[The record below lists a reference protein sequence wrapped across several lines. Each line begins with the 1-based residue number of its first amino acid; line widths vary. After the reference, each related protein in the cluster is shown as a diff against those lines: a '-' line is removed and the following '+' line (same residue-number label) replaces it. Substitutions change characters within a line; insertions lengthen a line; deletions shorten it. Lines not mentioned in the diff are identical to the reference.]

1 MITEAFLN
9 ICFSVIFCK
18 LPKGSKVRR
27 DNTLCRDI
35 LDVLEFFQEKEKIG
49 ISVTAKSKFECL
61 NRICGLRLEGMGN
74 DAIIAS
80 LTGFGKKYESLKD
93 FLESS
98 AHEKIETQ
106 EVNMNIDQIRTH
118 RKAVSMFAN
127 YDELVKLVEL
137 IKDGSFEAIND
148 LVDNHQNVI
157 KELYVNVMEHNRVSD
172 IESSASLD
180 LVEDDHTPIQ
190 EEIVEK
196 YTSKNKVSAGF
207 QVFDD
212 KILRGGFETERLYI
226 FGGGTSAGK
235 STLMNNMIINSATE
249 LDVFNP
255 PTPSDKIE
263 KVYIYITLENSLSD
277 AYLRTYQ
284 PLFDRTTPQVVQ
296 DIKSGVNI
304 KQSILDKLKRTNS
317 TVIMRFFPAYS
328 ITPNDLMPVINDAMT
343 TYGEESIQ
351 GLYVD
356 YLDLLRP
363 ERKHEFYRIELA
375 HIALSLKGISSY
387 YKIPVITASQLG
399 RQVYDGIQNSRELH
413 LGMMSESIKKVEHAD
428 FVALLARNVKHES
441 LVHMFVGKNRSGLS
455 NVAIDFQ
462 ANFEKYKFINGNIV
476 SVSKEERP
484 EKHLGT
490 SSPTDAS
497 FTGMSI

>member
-9 ICFSVIFCK
+9 ICFSVLFCK
-18 LPKGSKVRR
+18 LPEGSKVRR

-35 LDVLEFFQEKEKIG
+35 LDVLEFFQDKEKIG

-74 DAIIAS
+74 DAILAS
-80 LTGFGKKYESLKD
+80 MIGFGKKYESLKD
-93 FLESS
+93 FLEAST
-98 AHEKIETQ
+98 HEKIETQ
-106 EVNMNIDQIRTH
+106 EVNKNIEQIRTH
-118 RKAVSMFAN
+118 RKAVSMFSN
-127 YDELVKLVEL
+127 YDGLIKLVEL

-148 LVDNHQNVI
+148 LVENYEKEI

-172 IESSASLD
+172 IEASASLD
-180 LVEDDHTPIQ
+180 LVEDDHSPIQ

-196 YTSKNKVSAGF
+196 YTGKNKVSSGF
-207 QVFDD
+207 QVFDGN
-212 KILRGGFETERLYI
+212 ILHGGFETERLYI

-235 STLMNNMIINSATE
+235 STLLNNMIINSATE
-249 LDVFNP
+249 LDVFGAP
-255 PTPSDKIE
+255 PQGDKIE

-284 PLFDRTTPQVVQ
+284 PLFDRTTAQVVH

-304 KQSILDKLKRTNS
+304 KQMIMDKLRRTNS

-343 TYGEESIQ
+343 TYGEETIQ
-351 GLYVD
+351 GIYVD

-363 ERKHEFYRIELA
+363 DRRHEHYRIELG
-375 HIALSLKGISSY
+375 HIALSLKGLSSY
-387 YKIPVITASQLG
+387 YKIPVVTASQLG
-399 RQVYDGIQNSRELH
+399 RQVYDGIQNARELH

-428 FVALLARNVKHES
+428 FVALLARNVKHEN
-441 LVHMFVGKNRSGLS
+441 LVHMFVGKNRSGRA

-462 ANFEKYKFINGNIV
+462 ADFERYKFMNGNVV